1 MIQFARNALLAA
13 AVTLVPM
20 AAASQAQAGD
30 RYYRHHRNDRHGDA
44 LALGVIGLATGVIV
58 GSALANNPPPQRRV
72 YVDRGPVSV
81 YDDPEYYVDDY
92 PPPPP
97 RRPAYRPQPV
107 YQQQPVYQSYG
118 VEPWTGAWYD
128 YCSQRYRSFNSRTG
142 TYIGYDGQSHF
153 CTAG

>member
-1 MIQFARNALLAA
+1 MIKFARNALLAA

-20 AAASQAQAGD
+20 AAATQVQAGD
-30 RYYRHHRNDRHGDA
+30 RYYRHHRHNNNGDA

-58 GSALANNPPPQRRV
+58 GSALASPPPQRRV

-81 YDDPEYYVDDY
+81 YY

-97 RRPAYRPQPV
+97 RRQVYRQQPV
-107 YQQQPVYQSYG
+107 YQQRQVYQSYS
-118 VEPWTGAWYD
+118 VEPWTGAWYE

-142 TYIGYDGQSHF
+142 TYVGYDGQSHF

>member
-1 MIQFARNALLAA
+1 MIKFARNALLAA

-20 AAASQAQAGD
+20 AAASQAQADD
-30 RYYRHHRNDRHGDA
+30 RYYRHHRHDNGDA
-44 LALGVIGLATGVIV
+44 IALGVIGLATGVIV
-58 GSALANNPPPQRRV
+58 GSALASPPPQRRV

-81 YDDPEYYVDDY
+81 YDDQDYYVDDY

-97 RRPAYRPQPV
+97 RRQVYRPRPV
-107 YQQQPVYQSYG
+107 YQQQRPVYQSYS
-118 VEPWTGAWYD
+118 VEPWTGAWYQ